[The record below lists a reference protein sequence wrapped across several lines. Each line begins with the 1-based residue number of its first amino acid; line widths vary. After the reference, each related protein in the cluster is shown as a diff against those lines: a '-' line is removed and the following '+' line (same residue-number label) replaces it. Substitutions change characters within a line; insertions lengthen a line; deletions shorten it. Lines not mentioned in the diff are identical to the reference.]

1 MVRAKEAADSS
12 AGRDPS
18 GEGEDVTVDG
28 AITGGMGRAG
38 VSGRD
43 GVADRDDVGTRG
55 GTTDGA
61 KEGANRSV
69 RDAVAG
75 EEATAGEESARST
88 GGMGRAGVSGR
99 DGVADRD
106 DVGTRG
112 GTTDGAKEASGRSIG
127 DGAAGAGEDPVAGG
141 ADTDATCVIGRGGV
155 SGRDG
160 VVVRGGA
167 ADDGAADGEKAGMEG
182 AAGPRGGEATE

>member
-1 MVRAKEAADSS
+1 MGMVRAKEAADSS

-61 KEGANRSV
+61 KEV
-69 RDAVAG
+69 
-75 EEATAGEESARST
+75 
-88 GGMGRAGVSGR
+88 
-99 DGVADRD
+99 
-106 DVGTRG
+106 
-112 GTTDGAKEASGRSIG
+112 SGRSIG

>member
-43 GVADRDDVGTRG
+43 GD
-55 GTTDGA
+55 
-61 KEGANRSV
+61 
-69 RDAVAG
+69 
-75 EEATAGEESARST
+75 
-88 GGMGRAGVSGR
+88 
-99 DGVADRD
+99 ADRD

-182 AAGPRGGEATE
+182 ACGATPRTEAPAAEGAARRATGSPRTRSWTGSARATSHPPACE